1 MGREVGSW
9 MRDVWQDAREFRHC
23 RKASSGRDAR
33 WWGDHTCTMARRS
46 IYTDETHGVV
56 AGNGVKGGGL
66 LLSRSF
72 LLFTLSTVRCRA
84 RRSRCG
90 NQQLE
95 SRVRENRQHGSE
107 GGEAKAFPTPYH
119 NVNRLL
125 LSRPS
130 ARRIVEAVGEELVE
144 IL

>member
-9 MRDVWQDAREFRHC
+9 MRDVGWMQEN
-23 RKASSGRDAR
+23 SSIAVAR
-33 WWGDHTCTMARRS
+33 WWGDHTCTMASRS
-46 IYTDETHGVV
+46 IYTDGTHGVG
-56 AGNGVKGGGL
+56 AGNGVKGGGS

-72 LLFTLSTVRCRA
+72 LLFLSTVRYRA

-107 GGEAKAFPTPYH
+107 GWEAKAFPTP
-119 NVNRLL
+119 
-125 LSRPS
+125 
-130 ARRIVEAVGEELVE
+130 ITF
-144 IL
+144 I